1 MREERDPI
9 TLFGAW
15 MKERQ
20 WMGDDEDEAIQA
32 SVKAE
37 IEKSVAYAEESP
49 FPSADDVA
57 TDVLDTEWRASA

>member
-9 TLFGAW
+9 TLFATY

-37 IEKSVAYAEESP
+37 VAKSVAYADEGP
-49 FPSADDVA
+49 LPGPDDVA
-57 TDVLDTEWRASA
+57 TDVLDTEWRAIA